1 MPKPMQHKFI
11 VALLNRGET
20 FVKYTGKYRVYT
32 CTQQDDNND
41 PPVFYY
47 IGRSGGLRV
56 GNNRANSRPVSNEF
70 KQQLIQEY
78 DTLKEQCELDRSG
91 NLKA

>member
-1 MPKPMQHKFI
+1 MPKPMSHKFI
-11 VALLNRGET
+11 IALLNRGET

-32 CTQQDDNND
+32 CTQADGNNN

-56 GNNRANSRPVSNEF
+56 GNNRTNSRPVSNGF
-70 KQQLIQEY
+70 KQLLIEEY
-78 DTLKEQCELDRSG
+78 DTLQEQGELDRSG
-91 NLKA
+91 NLKT